1 MPYYDNVDGENDVFT
16 TRIEL
21 NAYQIIDRLRY
32 YFEEYNVYLLDWSPG
47 GLLWL
52 YIIQLEERY
61 NTELNANERAINN
74 MEEEKCIVKP
84 IKPFVEW
91 WDDCWEEM
99 ECFEELENH
108 LKNLHRRWMER
119 VIPAAIKEMNT
130 E

>member
-21 NAYQIIDRLRY
+21 NAYQIIDRLRF
-32 YFEEYNVYLLDWSPG
+32 YFEEYNVYLLDTEPG
-47 GLLWL
+47 CLLWL
-52 YIIQLEERY
+52 YITQLENRY

-91 WDDCWEEM
+91 WDECWEEM

-108 LKNLHRRWMER
+108 LKKIHQRW
-119 VIPAAIKEMNT
+119 VDAVVKKELNT
-130 E
+130 K

>member
-61 NTELNANERAINN
+61 NTELNANERALNN

>member
-21 NAYQIIDRLRY
+21 NAYQIIDRLRF
-32 YFEEYNVYLLDWSPG
+32 YFEEYNVYLLDTEPG
-47 GLLWL
+47 CLLWL
-52 YIIQLEERY
+52 YITQLENRY

-91 WDDCWEEM
+91 WDECWEEM

-108 LKNLHRRWMER
+108 LKKIHQNW
-119 VIPAAIKEMNT
+119 VDAVVKQEMNT

>member
-21 NAYQIIDRLRY
+21 NAYQIIDRLRF
-32 YFEEYNVYLLDWSPG
+32 YFEEYNVYLLDTEPG

-61 NTELNANERAINN
+61 NTELNANERALNN
-74 MEEEKCIVKP
+74 MEEEKCIVTP
-84 IKPFVEW
+84 IKPFVQW
-91 WDDCWEEM
+91 WDECWEEM

-108 LKNLHRRWMER
+108 LKKIHQNW
-119 VIPAAIKEMNT
+119 VDAVVKQEMNT